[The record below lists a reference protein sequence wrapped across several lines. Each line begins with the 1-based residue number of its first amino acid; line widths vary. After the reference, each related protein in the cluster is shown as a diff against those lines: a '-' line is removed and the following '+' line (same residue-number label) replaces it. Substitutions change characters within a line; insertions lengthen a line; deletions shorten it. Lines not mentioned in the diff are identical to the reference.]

1 MGNWTA
7 RFGFYINVLRVPLL
21 LVCSLTALAQQPPQ
35 EDPFDAVIQAVWQA
49 KSQGRFQEASAGR
62 ERARTML
69 QRMPPATPQF
79 ASWVQQVAQLYLSSS
94 LNAQAR
100 TILLEALA
108 RTAPLGDSHPS
119 NIALL
124 SALADSWQQ
133 DGNLLKAAACLE
145 QFAVAQT
152 AAAAVAAQPG
162 VIVSRNGASY
172 FGGYF
177 GSAINTYSRLANLYQ
192 QLGRPD
198 AIAAVAAKIREL
210 ASNDP
215 SALARFYAQQG
226 QFEKAAAIYRTLAG
240 QSADPLDRSFA
251 WQSLANLYSNQE
263 HYKDAIDAIQQAI
276 AAVESSDE
284 SEIRSRAVWMR
295 QNMANYMR
303 QAGLTDQA
311 DLVYRQL
318 LQQNQDEVQKLQ
330 ILFAYALYLA
340 DTQRGAQGKSLLTN
354 YLASRPDLEPQQ
366 QMNILFNLANLERR
380 LGDPESADAY
390 QQAGEALQPQ
400 PPAGQI
406 RIGGEL
412 HQAETALRQN
422 RLDDAYGLALDAL
435 GAAAQAADGQQ
446 VEWLVSQIASALA
459 ANKKAAEA
467 DRLFQNL
474 FALAQNWS
482 VDSLQPLIAISQ
494 NYAHFLI
501 GQPDRAS
508 EVPAAIEQCR
518 SVLIA
523 ANGPDSGTLAEPLR
537 MQIEFERSQSQWE
550 KAETSARELL
560 ELQEALTGTTSEP
573 YLSDL
578 QVAARVYEGTGDF
591 ARALPLFRKA
601 VTIADLVA
609 SPNNGWRRSQT
620 RMDAAFALA
629 HLGQFDEAVMLGEEA
644 VALERTMRSP
654 RPALS
659 QELAQIRQM
668 KQDAATAS
676 ARRLNQ

>member
-226 QFEKAAAIYRTLAG
+226 QFEK
-240 QSADPLDRSFA
+240 
-251 WQSLANLYSNQE
+251 
-263 HYKDAIDAIQQAI
+263 
-276 AAVESSDE
+276 
-284 SEIRSRAVWMR
+284 
-295 QNMANYMR
+295 
-303 QAGLTDQA
+303 
-311 DLVYRQL
+311 
-318 LQQNQDEVQKLQ
+318 
-330 ILFAYALYLA
+330 
-340 DTQRGAQGKSLLTN
+340 
-354 YLASRPDLEPQQ
+354 
-366 QMNILFNLANLERR
+366 
-380 LGDPESADAY
+380 
-390 QQAGEALQPQ
+390 
-400 PPAGQI
+400 
-406 RIGGEL
+406 
-412 HQAETALRQN
+412 
-422 RLDDAYGLALDAL
+422 
-435 GAAAQAADGQQ
+435 
-446 VEWLVSQIASALA
+446 
-459 ANKKAAEA
+459 
-467 DRLFQNL
+467 
-474 FALAQNWS
+474 
-482 VDSLQPLIAISQ
+482 
-494 NYAHFLI
+494 
-501 GQPDRAS
+501 
-508 EVPAAIEQCR
+508 
-518 SVLIA
+518 
-523 ANGPDSGTLAEPLR
+523 
-537 MQIEFERSQSQWE
+537 
-550 KAETSARELL
+550 
-560 ELQEALTGTTSEP
+560 
-573 YLSDL
+573 
-578 QVAARVYEGTGDF
+578 
-591 ARALPLFRKA
+591 
-601 VTIADLVA
+601 
-609 SPNNGWRRSQT
+609 
-620 RMDAAFALA
+620 
-629 HLGQFDEAVMLGEEA
+629 
-644 VALERTMRSP
+644 
-654 RPALS
+654 
-659 QELAQIRQM
+659 
-668 KQDAATAS
+668 
-676 ARRLNQ
+676 